1 MGNFTVSPHEMAP
14 YPGIIF
20 ETSGNYGSTTFDS
33 FGSAMLSIVICD
45 ACMKEKADRGGQVP
59 FDEVVQG
66 IRPQEVGSE
75 RKRRRVKRTSV
86 PPSARTRLGPKGL
99 RGRTSALRHPGE

>member
-45 ACMKEKADRGGQVP
+45 ACMKEKADR
-59 FDEVVQG
+59 VVKFHSMKSFKEYG
-66 IRPQEVGSE
+66 HKKWDPNE
-75 RKRRRVKRTSV
+75 RE
-86 PPSARTRLGPKGL
+86 
-99 RGRTSALRHPGE
+99 GE